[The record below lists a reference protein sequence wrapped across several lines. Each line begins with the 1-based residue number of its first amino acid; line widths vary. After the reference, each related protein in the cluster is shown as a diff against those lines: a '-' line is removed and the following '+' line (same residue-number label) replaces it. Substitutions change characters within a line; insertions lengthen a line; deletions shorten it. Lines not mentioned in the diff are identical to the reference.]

1 MQAPLLVTI
10 TGPESTG
17 KSTLAE
23 ALGYRYSAPVVPDV
37 SRAYVAVL
45 QQPYTEKDVLKIA
58 GQIIAEED
66 KTLSSGA
73 RIVISDNDLINI
85 KIWLQ
90 YYEWQVP
97 LWLQQQL
104 VLRKGALYLLCNTD
118 LPWVRDPQRHN
129 EHDRHLL
136 YAAFE
141 KELKALQ
148 VNYKVINGLFEERLQ
163 NAVAAISGHGQW

>member
-58 GQIIAEED
+58 GQIIAEEE
-66 KTLSSGA
+66 KALGSGA
-73 RIVISDNDLINI
+73 RLIISDNDLINI

-90 YYEWQVP
+90 YYGWEVP

-104 VLRKGALYLLCNTD
+104 VLRKSALYLLCNID
-118 LPWVRDPQRHN
+118 LPWVHDPQRHN
-129 EHDRHLL
+129 EHDRHML

-148 VNYKVINGLFEERLQ
+148 ANYKVINGLFEERLQ
-163 NAVAAISGHGQW
+163 NALATISGHGQW

>member
-17 KSTLAE
+17 KSTLAA
-23 ALGYRYSAPVVPDV
+23 ALGHRYSALVVPDV
-37 SRAYVAVL
+37 SRAYVEAL
-45 QQPYTEKDVLKIA
+45 QQPYTEKDVLEIA

-66 KTLSSGA
+66 KALSSGA
-73 RIVISDNDLINI
+73 RLIISDNDLINI

-104 VLRKGALYLLCNTD
+104 VLRKSALYLLCNTD
-118 LPWVRDPQRHN
+118 LPWVRDHQRQN

-141 KELKALQ
+141 SELKAMQ
-148 VNYKVINGLFEERLQ
+148 VNYKVINGLLEERLQ
-163 NAVAAISGHGQW
+163 SAVAAISGHGPW